1 MNTFECVAST
11 IFTRRFILYL
21 YIESP
26 YPKQP
31 TRPNTTRPN
40 LQQLKA
46 LTQKKPPQAPKITI
60 NKEIY
65 KDKA

>member
-11 IFTRRFILYL
+11 IFTCRFILHL

-31 TRPNTTRPN
+31 KRPNTTRPN

-46 LTQKKPPQAPKITI
+46 LTQKKATQDPNPKTQ
-60 NKEIY
+60 NHHK
-65 KDKA
+65 